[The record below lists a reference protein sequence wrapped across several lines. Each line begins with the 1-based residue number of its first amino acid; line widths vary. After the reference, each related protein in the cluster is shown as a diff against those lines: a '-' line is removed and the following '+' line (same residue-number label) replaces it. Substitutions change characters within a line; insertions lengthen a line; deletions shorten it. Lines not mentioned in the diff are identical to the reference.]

1 MMLAKP
7 AMHDRTVRAPTGRET
22 KRTSRR
28 TVFDARQRLTSTS
41 GTRVA
46 FDFDLLHE
54 YASSRLKSMLVI
66 PAVVVVLALFA
77 MLWAPAVSALA
88 WAALVIATNAVVI
101 YLAHRFEAQADAP
114 DARRWTMTF
123 GLAELLHGFAWA
135 SLMQFEL
142 MVGPSANLS
151 VAMFAMVLVGTATN
165 AVTTSSLPRGT
176 LGSTLPAS
184 IALTVFLL
192 LEGGALNFSLAAV
205 LVAGEV
211 FFVYLARKLYLSKL
225 GMAAYQSE
233 KETLITELEEAREM
247 SDEARRHAE
256 QANIAKSQFLATM
269 SHELRTPLNAI
280 IGFSEVLQSE
290 LLGPH
295 EVRQYKEY
303 AGDIHRSGQHLLTLI
318 NELLDLSRIEAGKYE
333 LNEEAISLVDIAED
347 CRRMLEI
354 RANSKS
360 ITLTCAYADDLPKLW
375 GDERATRQVVLN
387 LLSNA
392 IKFTSQSGKV
402 LLKVARS
409 ADGGQLI
416 SVRDNGPG
424 IPEEEMETVLS
435 SFGQGSLA
443 QKSAEQGAG
452 LGLPIVQKIMELHQ
466 GRFDLFSKVRFG
478 TEAIATFP
486 RARVMKALAPV
497 IEDRNRLEIYSDVG

>member
-7 AMHDRTVRAPTGRET
+7 AMHDRTVRAPTGRDS

-46 FDFDLLHE
+46 FDFDLLNE
-54 YASSRLKSMLVI
+54 YTRSRLKGMLAT
-66 PAVVVVLALFA
+66 PAVALVLALFA
-77 MLWAPAVSALA
+77 MLWVPMAAALA
-88 WAALVIATNAVVI
+88 WAGLVIITNVVVV
-101 YLAHRFEAQADAP
+101 YLAHRFRSQTETP
-114 DARRWTMTF
+114 DAKRWTMTF

-135 SLMQFEL
+135 SLVQFEL
-142 MVGPSANLS
+142 VVAPSANLS

-184 IALTVFLL
+184 VALTIGLVFS
-192 LEGGALNFSLAAV
+192 GGALNWSLAAV
-205 LVAGEV
+205 LIVGEV
-211 FFVYLARKLYLSKL
+211 FFVYLARQLYRSKL
-225 GMAAYQSE
+225 DMAVYQSE
-233 KETLITELEEAREM
+233 KDALITELEEAREM

-280 IGFSEVLQSE
+280 IGFSEVLQAE

-295 EVRQYKEY
+295 QVSQYKEY

-318 NELLDLSRIEAGKYE
+318 NELLDLSRIEAGKYD

-360 ITLTCAYADDLPKLW
+360 ITLTCAYDDDLPKLW
-375 GDERATRQVVLN
+375 GDERAARQVVLN

-392 IKFTSQSGKV
+392 IKFTPQSGKV

-486 RARVMKALAPV
+486 RARVMNALAPV
-497 IEDRNRLEIYSDVG
+497 VEKRNRLEIYSEAG